1 MMSARGK
8 IREVKRTRGP
18 VSPAPRS
25 RTLGQRTATGPMPV
39 WISRSGKCP
48 WRTIRR
54 RPAESV
60 RCAYASTKP
69 ATSASTAC
77 PSKRRA
83 PRRKTSVSGSSSND
97 PGWRSWT
104 TVSSL
109 MAYPSFVENGDPN
122 IARIRRPHLIPSP
135 TFGYSSADWTATLN
149 DYEGTHAVPLM
160 TIHKSKGLEY
170 HTVVFVGLDDGAW
183 WSFAND
189 QVEGTAG
196 FSWRSRAPSSVWCS
210 RIARAAEIERRS
222 PRSTNS
228 CGSQGSRR
236 STSIET
242 PYIRAVREVF
252 QAATYQAMVLDTLT
266 FSCCG

>member
-1 MMSARGK
+1 
-8 IREVKRTRGP
+8 
-18 VSPAPRS
+18 
-25 RTLGQRTATGPMPV
+25 MPV

-109 MAYPSFVENGDPN
+109 MAYPSFVENGDSN

-135 TFGYSSADWTATLN
+135 TFGYSSRSSRAPVWSSATSWTAS
-149 DYEGTHAVPLM
+149 YG
-160 TIHKSKGLEY
+160 G
-170 HTVVFVGLDDGAW
+170 GA
-183 WSFAND
+183 
-189 QVEGTAG
+189 TATTPAPARATTSETRPKWRCSATRAPRRSHRG
-196 FSWRSRAPSSVWCS
+196 RRRSRRGRQRLVDAIGARGNSLGARPRERRRSRAQTERHDTRRNRGRRCLRIHVASALHRDSVWAQI
-210 RIARAAEIERRS
+210 RPRS
-222 PRSTNS
+222 PD
-228 CGSQGSRR
+228 GVHGRR
-236 STSIET
+236 GRCRYCRRFVEGLDACRNIVLGLRH
-242 PYIRAVREVF
+242 PYP
-252 QAATYQAMVLDTLT
+252 
-266 FSCCG
+266 

>member
-1 MMSARGK
+1 MDQGGARIPTVQPARLGEGA
-8 IREVKRTRGP
+8 RRVGPRG
-18 VSPAPRS
+18 S

-109 MAYPSFVENGDPN
+109 MVYPSFVENGDSNRKAGVLQQTYYRWRKKYAGLMPSEVRRLKQLEEEN
-122 IARIRRPHLIPSP
+122 ARLKRMVADLSLDKRYAARRDPPKALRPAKGRELVDYVRGVWQVRIRR
-135 TFGYSSADWTATLN
+135 A
-149 DYEGTHAVPLM
+149 
-160 TIHKSKGLEY
+160 
-170 HTVVFVGLDDGAW
+170 
-183 WSFAND
+183 
-189 QVEGTAG
+189 
-196 FSWRSRAPSSVWCS
+196 
-210 RIARAAEIERRS
+210 
-222 PRSTNS
+222 
-228 CGSQGSRR
+228 CGVLQIRR
-236 STSIET
+236 ST
-242 PYIRAVREVF
+242 
-252 QAATYQAMVLDTLT
+252 
-266 FSCCG
+266 

>member
-1 MMSARGK
+1 MRSSEAAAPSRRRLGRAPWDSAPQPDQCRSGS
-8 IREVKRTRGP
+8 R
-18 VSPAPRS
+18 AP
-25 RTLGQRTATGPMPV
+25 
-39 WISRSGKCP
+39 GKCP

-109 MAYPSFVENGDPN
+109 MAYPSFVENGDSN

-135 TFGYSSADWTATLN
+135 TLTFGYSSALHRTGQSLG
-149 DYEGTHAVPLM
+149 ERLQRV
-160 TIHKSKGLEY
+160 I
-170 HTVVFVGLDDGAW
+170 
-183 WSFAND
+183 
-189 QVEGTAG
+189 Q
-196 FSWRSRAPSSVWCS
+196 RQAPG
-210 RIARAAEIERRS
+210 RAAQWR
-222 PRSTNS
+222 NLLLA
-228 CGSQGSRR
+228 QGGPGADRALAAALQHGQ
-236 STSIET
+236 TTQCAGLQT
-242 PYIRAVREVF
+242 PGASDHRA
-252 QAATYQAMVLDTLT
+252 
-266 FSCCG
+266 

>member
-1 MMSARGK
+1 M
-8 IREVKRTRGP
+8 KRTRGP

-83 PRRKTSVSGSSSND
+83 PKRKTSVSGSSSND

-109 MAYPSFVENGDPN
+109 MAYPSFVENGDSN

-135 TFGYSSADWTATLN
+135 TFGYSSIALALS
-149 DYEGTHAVPLM
+149 GCA
-160 TIHKSKGLEY
+160 
-170 HTVVFVGLDDGAW
+170 DGARLSSLPTITPLSNTGLARDARW
-183 WSFAND
+183 RHANGNLW
-189 QVEGTAG
+189 Q
-196 FSWRSRAPSSVWCS
+196 
-210 RIARAAEIERRS
+210 
-222 PRSTNS
+222 
-228 CGSQGSRR
+228 
-236 STSIET
+236 SI
-242 PYIRAVREVF
+242 
-252 QAATYQAMVLDTLT
+252 
-266 FSCCG
+266 

>member
-1 MMSARGK
+1 M
-8 IREVKRTRGP
+8 KRTRGP
-18 VSPAPRS
+18 VAPAPRS

-54 RPAESV
+54 RPAEPV

-97 PGWRSWT
+97 PDWRSWT

-109 MAYPSFVENGDPN
+109 MAYPSFVENGDSN

-135 TFGYSSADWTATLN
+135 TFDG
-149 DYEGTHAVPLM
+149 AV
-160 TIHKSKGLEY
+160 KSRWPTGVLA
-170 HTVVFVGLDDGAW
+170 VVFPVPRRINR
-183 WSFAND
+183 SVFALALH
-189 QVEGTAG
+189 EHPI
-196 FSWRSRAPSSVWCS
+196 F
-210 RIARAAEIERRS
+210 
-222 PRSTNS
+222 
-228 CGSQGSRR
+228 CGSSRWCFDFHGPMAAQR
-236 STSIET
+236 QILR
-242 PYIRAVREVF
+242 PRARRW
-252 QAATYQAMVLDTLT
+252 TT
-266 FSCCG
+266 

>member
-1 MMSARGK
+1 
-8 IREVKRTRGP
+8 
-18 VSPAPRS
+18 
-25 RTLGQRTATGPMPV
+25 MPV

-109 MAYPSFVENGDPN
+109 MAYPSFVENGDSN

-135 TFGYSSADWTATLN
+135 QLSGIAHGPPVDWQAMVPGTQPYMGNSRPGRGGPAHRSGAAIGSRPASSWGNASMPSRCRRAPYFAMPIHRWCWCWKIACARRRRITIDKADSVEA
-149 DYEGTHAVPLM
+149 AVRD
-160 TIHKSKGLEY
+160 GLSQGSR
-170 HTVVFVGLDDGAW
+170 VVFHPNDRVVDD
-183 WSFAND
+183 
-189 QVEGTAG
+189 
-196 FSWRSRAPSSVWCS
+196 S
-210 RIARAAEIERRS
+210 RIARRVTTPGPIALRRS
-222 PRSTNS
+222 MGT
-228 CGSQGSRR
+228 
-236 STSIET
+236 
-242 PYIRAVREVF
+242 REP
-252 QAATYQAMVLDTLT
+252 TMR
-266 FSCCG
+266 G

>member
-1 MMSARGK
+1 MIMP
-8 IREVKRTRGP
+8 TRGLRRSRVLDQASGGALRHAAGQSPMKPRGDGPSPGPFPPAIPPFDARQATRAVRGLAGRRRPPGGGGGLKTRRP

-54 RPAESV
+54 RPAEPV

-109 MAYPSFVENGDPN
+109 MAYPSFVENGDSN

-135 TFGYSSADWTATLN
+135 IFGYSSLQDLSHIVLGRGVVGGCRANRRRGAGRRITTSLASTASL
-149 DYEGTHAVPLM
+149 A
-160 TIHKSKGLEY
+160 
-170 HTVVFVGLDDGAW
+170 
-183 WSFAND
+183 
-189 QVEGTAG
+189 
-196 FSWRSRAPSSVWCS
+196 SRPGKKRHCLQH
-210 RIARAAEIERRS
+210 RR
-222 PRSTNS
+222 
-228 CGSQGSRR
+228 CCM
-236 STSIET
+236 
-242 PYIRAVREVF
+242 
-252 QAATYQAMVLDTLT
+252 AATPTAAGAL
-266 FSCCG
+266 

>member
-1 MMSARGK
+1 M
-8 IREVKRTRGP
+8 KRTRGP

-39 WISRSGKCP
+39 WTSRSGKCP

-54 RPAESV
+54 RPAEPV
-60 RCAYASTKP
+60 RCAYPSTKP

-109 MAYPSFVENGDPN
+109 MAYPSFVENGHSN

-135 TFGYSSADWTATLN
+135 TLGYSSTR
-149 DYEGTHAVPLM
+149 GSSRPLPPGGPLPVSNPGDP
-160 TIHKSKGLEY
+160 ISERL
-170 HTVVFVGLDDGAW
+170 
-183 WSFAND
+183 
-189 QVEGTAG
+189 
-196 FSWRSRAPSSVWCS
+196 
-210 RIARAAEIERRS
+210 ERRGCHL
-222 PRSTNS
+222 RT
-228 CGSQGSRR
+228 
-236 STSIET
+236 
-242 PYIRAVREVF
+242 
-252 QAATYQAMVLDTLT
+252 AAQ
-266 FSCCG
+266 